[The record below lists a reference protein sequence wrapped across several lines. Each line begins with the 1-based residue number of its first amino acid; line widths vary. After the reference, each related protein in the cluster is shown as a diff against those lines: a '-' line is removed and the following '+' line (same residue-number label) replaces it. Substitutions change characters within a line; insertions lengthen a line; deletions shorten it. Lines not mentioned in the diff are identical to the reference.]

1 MFIIKSK
8 HFKSLFLV
16 LLIFTLSECQLKK
29 RNKVHGIN
37 FLENRSKVLNI
48 SLSNQNDVIKLLGKP
63 HSISLANEDKWHY
76 FERIK
81 ESGDIYKLGKKELDS
96 NNVLELEF
104 NKYGVLVKKEF
115 FNKQNMNKVKYSER
129 KTLNTRS
136 ERSFVDGFLSSVR
149 QKMKRKK

>member
-1 MFIIKSK
+1 M
-8 HFKSLFLV
+8 
-16 LLIFTLSECQLKK
+16 FTLSECQLKK

-48 SLSNQNDVIKLLGKP
+48 NSSNQNDVINLLGKP
-63 HSISLANEDKWHY
+63 HSKSLSNEDKWHY

-81 ESGDIYKLGKKELDS
+81 ESGDIYKLGKKELVS

-104 NKYGVLVKKEF
+104 DKYGILVKKEF
-115 FNKQNMNKVKYSER
+115 FNKDKMNKVKYSENE
-129 KTLNTRS
+129 TVNTTS
-136 ERSFVDGFLSSVR
+136 KKSFVDSFLSSIR

>member
-1 MFIIKSK
+1 M
-8 HFKSLFLV
+8 
-16 LLIFTLSECQLKK
+16 
-29 RNKVHGIN
+29 
-37 FLENRSKVLNI
+37 LNI

-81 ESGDIYKLGKKELDS
+81 ESGDIYKLGKKELVS

>member
-81 ESGDIYKLGKKELDS
+81 ESGDIYKLGKKEL
-96 NNVLELEF
+96 
-104 NKYGVLVKKEF
+104 
-115 FNKQNMNKVKYSER
+115 
-129 KTLNTRS
+129 
-136 ERSFVDGFLSSVR
+136 
-149 QKMKRKK
+149 